1 MKRKY
6 EEENGITDGANK
18 PKKSKNK
25 SATSSSTTNVGGIG
39 SIIKQSH
46 TGAINIRPVTAT
58 VATLVATASNPN
70 QNIGQTF
77 GLTTNSGT
85 YYTASIQTQQH
96 NWTNSGNLNRNHQQH
111 TLHNVSRVLWDFR
124 SSNLVT

>member
-1 MKRKY
+1 M
-6 EEENGITDGANK
+6 
-18 PKKSKNK
+18 
-25 SATSSSTTNVGGIG
+25 
-39 SIIKQSH
+39 
-46 TGAINIRPVTAT
+46 TAT

-111 TLHNVSRVLWDFR
+111 TLHNVSRFLWDFR
-124 SSNLVT
+124 KSNLGPNHV